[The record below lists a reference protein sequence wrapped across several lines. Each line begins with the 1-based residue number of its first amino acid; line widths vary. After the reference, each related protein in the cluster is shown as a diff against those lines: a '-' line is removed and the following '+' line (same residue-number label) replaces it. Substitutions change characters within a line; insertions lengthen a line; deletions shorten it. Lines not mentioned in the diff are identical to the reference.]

1 MNGMEKCCY
10 AQLNEIETPNYGLVS
25 IVMPNYNGSKYLEET
40 VRSVIAQTYQNW
52 ELLFVDDC
60 SSDNSLELVR
70 AFDDDRIRIFQ
81 NEKNSGAAVSRNLA
95 LRMAKGRWIAFLDS
109 DDLWLPDKLTEQ
121 LKFMVSNNYHFSY
134 TPYSQIDESGK
145 PLNVEVTGPRRVNKR
160 KMYRYDYVG
169 CLTVIYDREHVGL
182 IQVEPSL
189 LSRNDYAIWLEV
201 CRYCDCFLFDKNL
214 SRYRIRKNSLS
225 HRGLK
230 RKLHSQFRLFRLGKK
245 MGFIRALWHT
255 LVNMFFGVLKKII
268 FVKRIKED
276 KDKELQHNGEISAD
290 IKYVTEKQDN

>member
-1 MNGMEKCCY
+1 MKRVEGCCNT
-10 AQLNEIETPNYGLVS
+10 QLNKVEVPNYGLVS

-40 VRSVIAQTYQNW
+40 IQSVIAQTYQNW

-70 AFDDDRIRIFQ
+70 SFDDDRIRIFQ

-95 LRMAKGRWIAFLDS
+95 LKMAKGRWIAFLDS
-109 DDLWLPDKLTEQ
+109 DDLWLPDKLAEQ
-121 LKFMVSNNYHFSY
+121 LSFMVSNDCHFSY

-169 CLTVIYDREHVGL
+169 CLTVIYDREFVGL

-201 CRYCDCFLFDKNL
+201 CRYCDCYLFDKNL
-214 SRYRIRKNSLS
+214 ARYRIRKNSLS

-230 RKLHSQFRLFRLGKK
+230 RKLHSQFRLFRCGRK
-245 MGFIRALWHT
+245 MGFVRSLWHT

-268 FVKRIKED
+268 FVKPIK
-276 KDKELQHNGEISAD
+276 KDKNEEFQPKDVIDANV
-290 IKYVTEKQDN
+290 K